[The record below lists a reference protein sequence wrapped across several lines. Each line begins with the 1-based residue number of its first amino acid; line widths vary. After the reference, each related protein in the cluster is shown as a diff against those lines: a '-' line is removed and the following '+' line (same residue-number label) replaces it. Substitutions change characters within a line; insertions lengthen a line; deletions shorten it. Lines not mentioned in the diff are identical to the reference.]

1 MTDLREVLG
10 SALTGEPTATTIDP
24 YAALAAGQARRRT
37 RRHRWLAGGATAA
50 VVVAVGAV
58 VALPRLGSS
67 PVVAVP
73 ATSSNE
79 VGWVG
84 AEGTGSGSLDVT
96 ATRAALAAAGVDVP
110 GLLGLP
116 AAGPVALYPAVK
128 GGSLQL
134 AYRTAGQ
141 SPAEVHV
148 VLGTPVPMICPYI
161 APRPAPTQW
170 AATSGGLRPSAQWMC
185 GPGPDVVTTVAAHGS
200 LDRTVMTHG
209 SKGGVLHLTVTS
221 PADAAAP
228 ITVTKA
234 LAVLDDLAAHLV
246 FHDGS
251 AVPNPRAS
259 TPTAVRLSWV
269 TTEGTADTGPYL
281 DTERTVA
288 RLDGMAEQV
297 QALLGLAAA
306 EPAEPYRGVGKFGAV
321 QLAYRT
327 ADDVEV
333 QVLLKGPVSLGIPAC
348 RYPLPPPAPD
358 DWPTNPAGSRPSA
371 PSLCGPDVAIATT
384 VAASGRVA
392 RTVAGWGTAGGQL
405 SVTVTSALDAPPPVS
420 LATVRTVVDLLA
432 GTLVFQR

>member
-1 MTDLREVLG
+1 
-10 SALTGEPTATTIDP
+10 
-24 YAALAAGQARRRT
+24 
-37 RRHRWLAGGATAA
+37 
-50 VVVAVGAV
+50 
-58 VALPRLGSS
+58 
-67 PVVAVP
+67 
-73 ATSSNE
+73 
-79 VGWVG
+79 
-84 AEGTGSGSLDVT
+84 
-96 ATRAALAAAGVDVP
+96 
-110 GLLGLP
+110 
-116 AAGPVALYPAVK
+116 
-128 GGSLQL
+128 
-134 AYRTAGQ
+134 
-141 SPAEVHV
+141 
-148 VLGTPVPMICPYI
+148 MICPYI

-420 LATVRTVVDLLA
+420 LATGRTVVDLLA